1 MKYVKNL
8 ENPRL
13 MLEISEDTTAFVEQ
27 LSRGF
32 GGSRLVNARF
42 DNRPGKLFPQKF
54 EDYVKGVSCDVGF
67 LEYSHQVVGHLE
79 TAIERKPG
87 AKRGYSLM
95 CAYDDAEG
103 QSSPWSISLAQYG
116 RADFP

>member
-42 DNRPGKLFPQKF
+42 DNRP
-54 EDYVKGVSCDVGF
+54 
-67 LEYSHQVVGHLE
+67 EYSHQVVGHLE